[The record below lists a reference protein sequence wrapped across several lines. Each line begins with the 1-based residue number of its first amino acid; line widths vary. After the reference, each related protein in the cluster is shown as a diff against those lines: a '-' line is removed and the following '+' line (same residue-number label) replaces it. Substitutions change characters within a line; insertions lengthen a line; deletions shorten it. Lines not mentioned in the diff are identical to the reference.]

1 MITLLIFALLWGLCG
16 GKSEAIENFTD
27 SQMAIAFLI
36 MVASDLNIIIN
47 SFRNG

>member
-36 MVASDLNIIIN
+36 MVASDLNIICN
-47 SFRNG
+47 ALKK